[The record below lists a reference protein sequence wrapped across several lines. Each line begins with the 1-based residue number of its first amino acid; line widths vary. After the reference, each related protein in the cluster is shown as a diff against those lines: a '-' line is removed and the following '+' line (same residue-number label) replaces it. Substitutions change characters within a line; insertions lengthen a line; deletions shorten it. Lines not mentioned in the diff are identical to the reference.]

1 MGMEAHKGTKQK
13 ITAEAPMSETFKYA
27 NELKAITQGRGYFEM
42 KLIRYEELIG
52 DLAQKVIESRK
63 NRN

>member
-1 MGMEAHKGTKQK
+1 
-13 ITAEAPMSETFKYA
+13 
-27 NELKAITQGRGYFEM
+27 M